1 MRYIQLKNK
10 ILNLENSVKF
20 NLLVSAKTHKP
31 NLTAKMSL
39 SNEWLDCYM
48 YLQALRNKF
57 VLDEDKDPLYF
68 KLRQIRKE
76 LTLMR

>member
-1 MRYIQLKNK
+1 MKYIQLKKK

-31 NLTAKMSL
+31 NPAVKISL

-48 YLQALRNKF
+48 YLQTLRNKF
-57 VLDEDKDPLYF
+57 ILDEDRDPLYC

-76 LTLMR
+76 LTLIR

>member
-1 MRYIQLKNK
+1 MRYLQLKNK
-10 ILNLENSVKF
+10 IKSLENSVKV
-20 NLLVSAKTHKP
+20 NLLVSTKTHKP
-31 NLTAKMSL
+31 NPTTKIIL

-57 VLDEDKDPLYF
+57 VLDEDRDPLYT

-76 LTLMR
+76 LTLIR

>member
-31 NLTAKMSL
+31 NPATK
-39 SNEWLDCYM
+39 D
-48 YLQALRNKF
+48 KF
-57 VLDEDKDPLYF
+57 V
-68 KLRQIRKE
+68 
-76 LTLMR
+76 

>member
-1 MRYIQLKNK
+1 MRYLQLKNK
-10 ILNLENSVKF
+10 IRSLENSVKF

-31 NLTAKMSL
+31 NPAAKMSL

-48 YLQALRNKF
+48 YLQSLRNKF
-57 VLDEDKDPLYF
+57 VLDEDRDPLYC

-76 LTLMR
+76 LTLIR

>member
-10 ILNLENSVKF
+10 ILNLENGVKF
-20 NLLVSAKTHKP
+20 NLSVSAKTHKP
-31 NLTAKMSL
+31 NLTANMSL

-57 VLDEDKDPLYF
+57 ILDEDRDPLYF

-76 LTLMR
+76 LTLIR

>member
-1 MRYIQLKNK
+1 MRYLQLKNK
-10 ILNLENSVKF
+10 IKSLENSVKF

-31 NLTAKMSL
+31 NPATKIIL
-39 SNEWLDCYM
+39 SNDWLDCYM

-57 VLDEDKDPLYF
+57 VLDEDKDPLYT

-76 LTLMR
+76 LTLIR

>member
-10 ILNLENSVKF
+10 ILNLENSVKV

-31 NLTAKMSL
+31 NPTTKIIL

-48 YLQALRNKF
+48 YLQTLRNKF
-57 VLDEDKDPLYF
+57 VLDEDRDPLYT

-76 LTLMR
+76 LTLIR

>member
-1 MRYIQLKNK
+1 MRYIQLKKK

-31 NLTAKMSL
+31 NPTAKMSL

-48 YLQALRNKF
+48 YLQSLRNKF
-57 VLDEDKDPLYF
+57 VLDEDRDPLYF